1 MGTGEPVA
9 AIRAEPR
16 RIEVLFRGEWGVP
29 EGRGLLGRDPRI
41 RTIRKVLLSYSE
53 VRHILPN
60 KVSMD
65 PGTDPRVLE
74 AIARFLARQG
84 WLVKA
89 VEIR

>member
-1 MGTGEPVA
+1 MTAVRPEARGIA
-9 AIRAEPR
+9 
-16 RIEVLFRGEWGVP
+16 VLFHGGWGAP
-29 EGRGLLGRDPRI
+29 EGRGLLEADPRI

-53 VRHILPN
+53 TRHILPH

-74 AIARFLARQG
+74 AIARFLARQR
-84 WLVKA
+84 WLVES